1 MMLTKEQLQKMIK
14 DEVSAAMPTQAA
26 PVVYQSLEKVPEY
39 GKSTISKL
47 VGKGALKG
55 TGQGLGLT
63 TDMLRVLTVLD
74 RLGKLD

>member
-1 MMLTKEQLQKMIK
+1 MTPHIVTEDMRLRARDGQELPPATPTDKYVVTKADRGHALR
-14 DEVSAAMPTQAA
+14 A
-26 PVVYQSLEKVPEY
+26 
-39 GKSTISKL
+39 KL

-63 TDMLRVLTVLD
+63 TDMVRILTVLD

>member
-1 MMLTKEQLQKMIK
+1 MI
-14 DEVSAAMPTQAA
+14 
-26 PVVYQSLEKVPEY
+26 YQSLEKVPEY
-39 GKSTISKL
+39 GRPTIAKL

-63 TDMLRVLTVLD
+63 TDMVRILTVLD